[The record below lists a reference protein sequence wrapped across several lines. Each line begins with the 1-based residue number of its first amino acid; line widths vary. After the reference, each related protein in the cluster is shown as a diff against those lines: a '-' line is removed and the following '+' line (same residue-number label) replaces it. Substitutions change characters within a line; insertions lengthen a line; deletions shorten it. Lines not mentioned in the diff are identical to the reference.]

1 MPVPAAFSIVGPVAA
16 VLIIAGSTAI
26 GLLLGKRLTRRPG
39 APEVSLRSLRE
50 SMRGSRAKLRE
61 QLTPWERRFF
71 YGYALI
77 SPLLAPLAIVLLLF
91 GPRSLHARPLSMT
104 AANLRYHVEQAD
116 ARVDGRI
123 EVAQRLK
130 RLDTT
135 IGKLAREKG
144 GVTQMHDIGVFAPS
158 CLPSGTSTSSGA
170 AC

>member
-1 MPVPAAFSIVGPVAA
+1 LPVPAAFSIVGPVAA

-77 SPLLAPLAIVLLLF
+77 SPLLAPLAIALLLF
-91 GPRSLHARPLSMT
+91 GPSGMRDVGIGLLLVALVVVAVPISPILRARI
-104 AANLRYHVEQAD
+104 RRREQRAD
-116 ARVDGRI
+116 ER
-123 EVAQRLK
+123 K
-130 RLDTT
+130 
-135 IGKLAREKG
+135 
-144 GVTQMHDIGVFAPS
+144 
-158 CLPSGTSTSSGA
+158 
-170 AC
+170 